1 MNDPEE
7 LVENRS
13 ALVISDL
20 RKPAT
25 FQFLFDDQ
33 RSFKNS

>member
-25 FQFLFDDQ
+25 FQFQ
-33 RSFKNS
+33 E